1 LERDHFPD
9 GVEHRRGLPQAHHLH
24 ALLAR
29 GLVIIEELFPGIRN
43 ELVNSGAE
51 VIESGV
57 DLSWLTPAGWGK
69 RYHSGVEVLSF
80 SRPFLDRHL
89 RRRLAKLENLEII
102 AGCEV
107 TSLSTTS
114 DQRNVGGVS
123 VKQQDALSGTETER
137 FLEAD
142 LVVDASGRQ
151 SHAPSWLSALGY
163 ETPRETIV
171 NAFLGYSTRIYERP
185 KQNDP
190 GWKCIFLQAAPPE
203 RTRAGILFPIEDDRW
218 ILTLCGGDRDY
229 PPVEDRQFIEFADSL
244 PSSMISEA
252 IRDAK
257 PLTPIRSFR
266 NMQNRMRHYE
276 EMAHLP
282 GGFVLLGDSVCA
294 FNPVY
299 GQGMTIAAMG
309 AIELGRT
316 LSTWKRALDPTFVK
330 TFQKRLAKLNT
341 LPWSLA
347 TGEDCRY
354 RGTEGATLN
363 WKARMMHVYVDQVIA
378 LTTRDASVRDVWI
391 RVFQM
396 LNPPKSLFRPTILFK
411 VIREL
416 IFGSKPKKERQRLLV
431 SQPSLATTSR
441 D

>member
-1 LERDHFPD
+1 
-9 GVEHRRGLPQAHHLH
+9 
-24 ALLAR
+24 
-29 GLVIIEELFPGIRN
+29 
-43 ELVNSGAE
+43 
-51 VIESGV
+51 
-57 DLSWLTPAGWGK
+57 
-69 RYHSGVEVLSF
+69 
-80 SRPFLDRHL
+80 
-89 RRRLAKLENLEII
+89 
-102 AGCEV
+102 
-107 TSLSTTS
+107 
-114 DQRNVGGVS
+114 
-123 VKQQDALSGTETER
+123 
-137 FLEAD
+137 
-142 LVVDASGRQ
+142 
-151 SHAPSWLSALGY
+151 
-163 ETPRETIV
+163 
-171 NAFLGYSTRIYERP
+171 
-185 KQNDP
+185 
-190 GWKCIFLQAAPPE
+190 
-203 RTRAGILFPIEDDRW
+203 
-218 ILTLCGGDRDY
+218 
-229 PPVEDRQFIEFADSL
+229 
-244 PSSMISEA
+244 
-252 IRDAK
+252 
-257 PLTPIRSFR
+257 
-266 NMQNRMRHYE
+266 
-276 EMAHLP
+276 
-282 GGFVLLGDSVCA
+282 
-294 FNPVY
+294 
-299 GQGMTIAAMG
+299 MTIAAMG